1 MTYRALA
8 RTYRSKHFGEL
19 IGQDVLVR
27 TLSNAIEKN
36 RIHHAY
42 MFTGVRG
49 VGKTSTARILA
60 KAINYVGPDG
70 KGQPTV
76 GPTDDCPIC
85 IAIGEDRHPDV
96 IEIDAASNTGV
107 DDVRQIIENVRYAPT
122 QARYKVFIIDEVH
135 MLSKAAFNALLKTLE
150 EPPPHVVFMMAT
162 TEIRKV
168 PVTIL
173 SRTQRFDLRRVEMPV
188 LTAHYKKI
196 AGFEKITIDDDALQ
210 VIARAADGSVRD
222 GLSIFD
228 QAIAQS
234 AGEKIT
240 AELLHSMLGQADRQG
255 VADLFAHLMNG
266 KIAESLADLKNLHN
280 NGADPAALLDDL
292 LDYTHLLTRI
302 KVTPNVADDP
312 LLSSALREQA
322 ANLAH
327 QFQLSNLTRV
337 WQMLLK
343 AVPEVA
349 NAPQPLQA
357 LEMVLIRVG
366 FAATLPPL
374 EEILKK
380 TPDSGDKPSVETR
393 GAFSAPAPSSFNP
406 APAQASM
413 MRVASSNA
421 AMPAAAK
428 VVAKS
433 LPIEEPVAQT
443 GVVIADLPAL
453 VELCEEKNEHMMA
466 ADLYTNVR
474 ISKFQ
479 PGQIQLSMLQGAS
492 RDLVG
497 SMQKRLHEWTGQRW
511 VIAVTSGVTEP
522 TLSEQASTVKK
533 TAIDAASQ
541 DPAIQAIQKILP
553 TLKIVDLR
561 TEPKK

>member
-60 KAINYVGPDG
+60 KAINYAGPDG
-70 KGQPTV
+70 TSGPTI
-76 GPTDDCPIC
+76 GPTDDCLIC
-85 IAIGEDRHPDV
+85 KAIGEDRHPDV

-168 PVTIL
+168 PITIL
-173 SRTQRFDLRRVEMPV
+173 SRTQRFDLRRIEMPV
-188 LTAHYKKI
+188 LADHYKKI
-196 AGFEKITIDDDALQ
+196 AGFEKIVVDDEALH
-210 VIARAADGSVRD
+210 VMARAADGSVRD

-240 AELLHSMLGQADRQG
+240 AKLLHDMLGQADRQG
-255 VADLFAHLMNG
+255 VANLFAQLMNG
-266 KIAESLADLKNLHN
+266 KIAEALMVLAELHN
-280 NGADPAALLDDL
+280 SGADPAALLDDL

-302 KVTPNVADDP
+302 KVTPSVADDP
-312 LLSSALREQA
+312 LLSAPLREQA
-322 ANLAH
+322 AALAD
-327 QFQLSNLTRV
+327 QFQLSSLSRV

-343 AVPEVA
+343 SVPEVA

-380 TPDSGDKPSVETR
+380 TPELSDKPSVETR
-393 GAFSAPAPSSFNP
+393 NAFSAPPPSSFNP
-406 APAQASM
+406 APSA
-413 MRVASSNA
+413 MRVAASNA
-421 AMPAAAK
+421 APISVKA
-428 VVAKS
+428 VAK
-433 LPIEEPVAQT
+433 PVEEPVATYQN
-443 GVVIADLPAL
+443 VIADLPSL

-466 ADLYTNVR
+466 ADLFTNVR
-474 ISKFQ
+474 VAKFQ
-479 PGQIQLSMLQGAS
+479 PGQIHLSMLQGAS

-511 VIAVTSGVTEP
+511 VIAVTSNATEP
-522 TLSEQASTVKK
+522 TLAERANANKN
-533 TAIDAASQ
+533 TAITAAYA
-541 DPAIQAIQKILP
+541 DPAIQAVQKILP
-553 TLKIVDLR
+553 SLQIIDLR
-561 TEPKK
+561 TEKN